1 MAKYEAW
8 GTVLWVRNR
17 PDHIEVHIGG
27 CEVLSA
33 EIGMKTPGLKDLAFI
48 LLRGRTIEEVKRSL
62 NGTIEKKN
70 EKGQDM
76 RFQPCCTRLVTET
89 GKSMIR
95 LHEPRPLRDFLE
107 GLHEAVGDGPTPA

>member
-33 EIGMKTPGLKDLAFI
+33 EIGMKTPGKGPRVHTPPGPHH
-48 LLRGRTIEEVKRSL
+48 RGSKAIA
-62 NGTIEKKN
+62 
-70 EKGQDM
+70 Q
-76 RFQPCCTRLVTET
+76 
-89 GKSMIR
+89 
-95 LHEPRPLRDFLE
+95 RD
-107 GLHEAVGDGPTPA
+107 D